1 MIRNEVPDSTIIKC
15 LTLENEKLKAE
26 LETKNKAI
34 DKFKKWQKEMIVFKI
49 SKWIG
54 QAKQILSDPQ
64 DLDTL
69 EELRKFSKH
78 HRQYVFWMK
87 KLENERKRML
97 NTNL

>member
-34 DKFKKWQKEMIVFKI
+34 DKFKKWQKQMVIFKI
-49 SKWIG
+49 GQWIG
-54 QAKQILSDPQ
+54 QAKQILEDPQ

-78 HRQYVFWMK
+78 HRQYVFLMK
-87 KLENERKRML
+87 KLEDERERML
-97 NTNL
+97 NVEL